1 MKVPIDLEPLFPDR
15 ASAEA
20 LGRQLVRRLRM
31 AIESGFF
38 PPASRLLP
46 SRELAARLGVSRN
59 TVTGALDQLV
69 AEGYLESRVGAGT
82 YVAAAASIAHD
93 GRPSR
98 SAGGDAGAGAFAAI
112 AARLAATGSSYG
124 PLRNGSPDLSAFPL
138 RVWQR
143 LERKNLTA
151 ASHLGYGNAVG
162 EAELRAAISRH
173 IAQFRG
179 VVAEPEQ
186 IMVVEG
192 TQGALHLIAFA
203 LTRPGDSIA
212 IEDPCYQEAR
222 ALFEAHGL
230 GLRGVRV
237 DEQGMQTDSLP
248 CKCALAYVTPSHQF
262 PLGGAMP
269 VARRGELLEW
279 ARRND
284 AYVVEDDYDSEFAAH
299 PLPSLQSL
307 DRGDRVIYVGT
318 FSKTLAP
325 GVRVG
330 YAVVPRRLV
339 PAFSFARAV
348 CGRGLAPSMQQTI
361 ADFVTGGHFSR
372 YIRRMGAVCARR
384 RAVLLDALGADMP
397 PGFAVGPAQ
406 TGLHIALLGPPDF
419 DDVRLANSLPE
430 GYRVL
435 PLSLLCVE
443 RTDCRGL
450 LLGYSDGSDERVAAA
465 AAQLTAA
472 IRAQLSAAP
481 LR

>member
-20 LGRQLVRRLRM
+20 LGAQLIRRLRA

-82 YVAAAASIAHD
+82 YVAAAVGAARAETSS
-93 GRPSR
+93 RPVQS
-98 SAGGDAGAGAFAAI
+98 DAGAGAFAAI
-112 AARLAATGSSYG
+112 AARLDAVGSSYG
-124 PLRNGSPDLSAFPL
+124 ALRNGSPDLSSFPL

-151 ASHLGYGNAVG
+151 AARLGYGDAVG
-162 EAELRAAISRH
+162 AAELRTAISRH

-186 IMVVEG
+186 IIVVEG
-192 TQGALHLIAFA
+192 TQGALHLVAFA
-203 LTRPGDSIA
+203 LTRPGDAIA
-212 IEDPCYQEAR
+212 IEDPCYQDAR
-222 ALFEAHGL
+222 ALFEAHRL
-230 GLRGVRV
+230 ALRAVRV
-237 DEQGMQTDSLP
+237 DEQGMQTHDLP
-248 CKCALAYVTPSHQF
+248 RGCRLAYVTPSHQF

-269 VARRGELLEW
+269 VARRGELLAW
-279 ARRND
+279 ARRTD
-284 AYVVEDDYDSEFAAH
+284 TYIVEDDYDSEFAAH
-299 PLPSLQSL
+299 PLPALQSL

-339 PAFSFARAV
+339 PAFSFARSV
-348 CGRGLAPSMQQTI
+348 SGRGLAPSVQQTI
-361 ADFVTGGHFSR
+361 ADFVTAGHFSR

-384 RAVLLDALGADMP
+384 RAVLLDALGAGMP
-397 PGFAVGPAQ
+397 HGFAVGPAQ
-406 TGLHIALLGPPDF
+406 TGLHVALLGPPDF
-419 DDVRLANSLPE
+419 DDVRLANGLPD
-430 GYRVL
+430 GNRVL
-435 PLSLLCVE
+435 PISLLCIE
-443 RTDCRGL
+443 RSDCRGL
-450 LLGYSDGSDERVAAA
+450 VVGYSDSNDERVAAA
-465 AAQLTAA
+465 ATQLTAA
-472 IRAQLSAAP
+472 IRAQIA
-481 LR
+481 RRR